1 MEARTRMNEHLSDFD
16 LAQALSLVTQAVP
29 GVAGVYGGQLSAIA
43 TYGRGGRVP
52 GIRVCRDAGQVI
64 VEVYL
69 TIAYTPALRVLAL
82 AETVRS
88 RLRAE
93 LVRLAIDRVG
103 AIDVVVAD
111 VEVPTIARE
120 MRVL

>member
-1 MEARTRMNEHLSDFD
+1 MNEHLSDFD
-16 LAQALSLVTQAVP
+16 LAQALSFVTQAVP

-43 TYGRGGRVP
+43 TYGPGGRVP
-52 GIRVCRDAGQVI
+52 GIRVCRDAGQLM

-69 TIAYTPALRVLAL
+69 TITYTPALRVLSL
-82 AETVRS
+82 AETVRGQ
-88 RLRAE
+88 LRSE
-93 LVRLAIDRVG
+93 LARLAIDHIG

-111 VEVPTIARE
+111 VELPTMTPE